1 MGAPHC
7 IHYLLIC
14 IDLWSLEFYCF
25 FISIYSK
32 TYCIKRALPFLPTCH
47 HAGSLVQEQQVWL
60 GHLGS
65 RGHCYWWDHLQ
76 SHEPTN
82 KLKNKWCYG
91 MEHSYTF
98 FFTYLYKFEFD
109 DHEPQHK
116 ECPRKWLLTPC
127 SQSVR
132 DSSSLRLSNAQCIL
146 LVEYYPGWYCHVL
159 SKSRSMDSIIRT
171 CNRNPTFKPVEEG
184 VIDLVPFSVH
194 SALNTDIAGMTTTV
208 HNG

>member
-1 MGAPHC
+1 MCSTLPPNLPPCRISCPRATSMTGAPG
-7 IHYLLIC
+7 ISGPLL
-14 IDLWSLEFYCF
+14 LVRSPAKPWNPQTNW
-25 FISIYSK
+25 K
-32 TYCIKRALPFLPTCH
+32 TSGA
-47 HAGSLVQEQQVWL
+47 
-60 GHLGS
+60 
-65 RGHCYWWDHLQ
+65 
-76 SHEPTN
+76 
-82 KLKNKWCYG
+82 

-116 ECPRKWLLTPC
+116 ECPRKWLSTPC

-132 DSSSLRLSNAQCIL
+132 DSSSLRLSNTQCIL

-171 CNRNPTFKPVEEG
+171 CNRNPTFKPVEG
-184 VIDLVPFSVH
+184 DVIDLVPFSVH
-194 SALNTDIAGMTTTV
+194 SALNTDIAGMTATV